1 MDVLLN
7 TLLAAIGFLSFI
19 PVVSMYKSRE
29 RKKYGCLRYL
39 LFTTFFWTILIFSE
53 RFISNSTVIY
63 YLHLL
68 SFPVKFLLA
77 ATMLCTIFDYIEK
90 SVPKWVLIIIGIIFI
105 FELAISLPNNYTQYM
120 IKLTIDQTSS
130 YKDLYTSENGPLFIV
145 HLLLTYLT
153 LVSSLTYLFVFLR
166 KHRDIVSYRSV
177 TKTMII
183 SSLLVLVFNIIQIT
197 VSKNPVDLTYISLV
211 IVVYV
216 LYKVIYANDM
226 IFNLRTSG
234 RGEILS
240 NMREMYIITDSEKRI
255 VEISKLLSNKYN
267 IEDKLYVGKT
277 LSELT
282 ENLSDQVVFYT
293 EYEVKTEDSS
303 EKNHLH
309 LREKKFTLKGLKDF
323 GYMILLYDETQ
334 VFNLLRELNKLSN
347 FDQMTGLNNR
357 NYVEK
362 LFEKIET
369 RNIGVL
375 SLDLNGLKVN
385 NDYLGHERGDY
396 LLKQLSSYM
405 KQSCQGIEK
414 KEMARIGG
422 DEFIIILPNTT
433 QKDVLKTKEAILKLC
448 DNQDILEKVS
458 LSIGSS
464 FNSDEQKS
472 IYEIIKEADKTM
484 YEMKRVSSSD
494 YSEQIVKYAHRNS
507 KFIR

>member
-29 RKKYGCLRYL
+29 SKKYRCLRYL
-39 LFTTFFWTILIFSE
+39 LFTTFFWTIIIFSE
-53 RFISNSTVIY
+53 RFINNNSIIY
-63 YLHLL
+63 YIHLL
-68 SFPVKFLLA
+68 SYPTKFLLA

-90 SVPKWVLIIIGIIFI
+90 TVPKWVLIAMGVIFL
-105 FELAISLPNNYTQYM
+105 FEVAIALPNNYTQYI
-120 IKLTIDQTSS
+120 IKLTIDQTTS
-130 YKDLYTSENGPLFIV
+130 YKDLYTSETGPLFII
-145 HLLLTYLT
+145 HLLLTYIT
-153 LVSSLTYLFVFLR
+153 LVSSLAYLFVFLR

-183 SSLLVLVFNIIQIT
+183 SSFLVLGFNLIQIT
-197 VSKNPVDLTYISLV
+197 VSKTPVDLTYISLV

-267 IEDKLYVGKT
+267 IEDKIYVGKT

-282 ENLSDQVVFYT
+282 EHLNDKVVFYT
-293 EYEVKTEDSS
+293 EYEVNTEDSS
-303 EKNHLH
+303 EKDHLH
-309 LREKKFTLKGLKDF
+309 LREKKFTLKGLRDF

-362 LFEKIET
+362 LFEEVST
-369 RNIGVL
+369 QNIGVL
-375 SLDLNGLKVN
+375 SLDLNGLKAN

-405 KQSCQGIEK
+405 RQSCKTIEK

-422 DEFIIILPNTT
+422 DEFVIVLENTT
-433 QKDVLKTKEAILKLC
+433 LEDVENIKETILKLC
-448 DNQDILEKVS
+448 DNEDLLKKVS
-458 LSIGSS
+458 VSIGAA
-464 FNSDEQKS
+464 FRSDINRT
-472 IYEIIKEADKTM
+472 IYEIIKEADKKM
-484 YEMKRVSSSD
+484 YEMKRVSSSH
-494 YSEQIVKYAHRNS
+494 YSQQIVKYAQRNS